1 MREVM
6 QAVVELLEQG
16 KRGALATVTRT
27 SGSTPQVLGAR
38 LLLRLDDSTVG
49 TVGGGA
55 IEEAVLA
62 ELREC
67 LETRESK
74 SRQWDLIRDL
84 GMCCGGRMEVFM
96 EAIEGTP
103 RLILLGAGHVA
114 QATAALATRVGFAP
128 VVVDAREELNDEARF
143 PHCTR
148 ILKEPKEA
156 VAELRPGASDWLLI
170 VTHDHRLD
178 EEALA
183 CFGAEPH
190 AYLGMIGSRRKIARI
205 FQRLQAKGRLPDL
218 SHVYTPVG
226 LDIGAV
232 TPDEI
237 AVSVVAEL
245 IALRAVARGDGAKR
259 GEIGAH
265 LRLDADQIQRL
276 LAVTADD
283 VASE

>member
-1 MREVM
+1 M
-6 QAVVELLEQG
+6 QAVVELLE
-16 KRGALATVTRT
+16 RSDRAALATVTRT

-38 LLLRLDDSTVG
+38 LLLRRDGSRVG

-55 IEEAVLA
+55 IEEAVLDQ
-62 ELREC
+62 LREC
-67 LETRESK
+67 LQTRES
-74 SRQWDLIRDL
+74 RTREWDLIRDL

-114 QATAALATRVGFAP
+114 QATASLAARVGFAP
-128 VVVDAREELNDEARF
+128 VVVDAREEFNDEARF

-156 VAELRPGASDWLLI
+156 VAELRPTAGDWLLI

-183 CFGAEPH
+183 CFGAQPH

-205 FQRLQAKGRLPDL
+205 LQRLQAKERLPDL
-218 SHVYTPVG
+218 SRVYTPVG

-245 IALRAVARGDGAKR
+245 IALRAVTTGGGAKR

-265 LRLDADQIQRL
+265 LRLDRPQIEHL
-276 LAVTADD
+276 LALTAADPRG
-283 VASE
+283 E

>member
-6 QAVVELLEQG
+6 QAVLELFERG
-16 KRGALATVTRT
+16 ERGALATVTRT

-38 LLLRLDDSTVG
+38 LLLRRDGSRVG

-55 IEEAVLA
+55 IEEAVL
-62 ELREC
+62 EQLEDC
-67 LETRESK
+67 LSGSPGRTK
-74 SRQWDLIRDL
+74 SWDLIRDL

-96 EAIEGTP
+96 EAIEGAP
-103 RLILLGAGHVA
+103 RLIVLGAGHVA
-114 QATAALATRVGFAP
+114 QATALAARVGFAP
-128 VVVDAREELNDEARF
+128 VIVDAREEFNDAARF
-143 PHCTR
+143 PMCKR
-148 ILKEPKEA
+148 ILKEPREA
-156 VAELRPGASDWLLI
+156 AEELAPSPHDWLLI

-183 CFGAEPH
+183 CFGALPH
-190 AYLGMIGSRRKIARI
+190 AYLGMIGSRRKIARVL
-205 FQRLQAKGRLPDL
+205 QRLRAKGKLPDL
-218 SHVYTPVG
+218 SRVFTPVG

-245 IALRAVARGDGAKR
+245 IALRAVARGGGTKR

-265 LRLDADQIQRL
+265 LRLDQAQVERL
-276 LAVTADD
+276 LSATD
-283 VASE
+283 

>member
-6 QAVVELLEQG
+6 QAVLELLDRGEL
-16 KRGALATVTRT
+16 GALATVTRT

-38 LLLRLDDSTVG
+38 LLLRRDGSRVG

-55 IEEAVLA
+55 IEEAVL
-62 ELREC
+62 EQLQEC
-67 LETRESK
+67 LGDRTARSK
-74 SRQWDLIRDL
+74 SWDLIRDL

-103 RLILLGAGHVA
+103 RLIVLGAGHVA
-114 QATAALATRVGFAP
+114 QATAPLAARVGFAP
-128 VVVDAREELNDEARF
+128 VIVDAREEFNDEARF
-143 PHCTR
+143 PMCKR
-148 ILKEPKEA
+148 VLKEPREA
-156 VAELRPGASDWLLI
+156 VTELCPSPQDWLLI

-178 EEALA
+178 EEALE
-183 CFGAEPH
+183 CFGAQPH
-190 AYLGMIGSRRKIARI
+190 AYLGMIGSRRKIARVL
-205 FQRLQAKGRLPDL
+205 QRLQARGRLPDL

-265 LRLDADQIQRL
+265 LRLGADQVERL
-276 LAVTADD
+276 LSLT
-283 VASE
+283 E

>member
-6 QAVVELLEQG
+6 QAVLELLERG
-16 KRGALATVTRT
+16 GRGALATVTRT

-38 LLLRLDDSTVG
+38 LLLRSDGSRVG

-55 IEEAVLA
+55 IEEAVLERLA
-62 ELREC
+62 EC
-67 LETRESK
+67 LRTQQAHTQS
-74 SRQWDLIRDL
+74 WDLIRDL

-114 QATAALATRVGFAP
+114 QATAALAARVGFAP
-128 VVVDAREELNDEARF
+128 VVVDAREEFNDESRF
-143 PHCTR
+143 PMCKR
-148 ILKEPKEA
+148 VLLEPCEA
-156 VAELRPGASDWLLI
+156 VAELEPSSEDWLLI

-183 CFGAEPH
+183 CFGEKPH
-190 AYLGMIGSRRKIARI
+190 AYLGMIGSRRKIARVL
-205 FQRLQAKGRLPDL
+205 QRLKAKDRLPDL
-218 SHVYTPVG
+218 SRVYTPVG

-232 TPDEI
+232 TPEEI

-245 IALRAVARGDGAKR
+245 IALRSVARGDGTKR
-259 GEIGAH
+259 GKIGAH
-265 LRLDADQIQRL
+265 LRLDSEQVERL
-276 LAVTADD
+276 LMLTD
-283 VASE
+283 